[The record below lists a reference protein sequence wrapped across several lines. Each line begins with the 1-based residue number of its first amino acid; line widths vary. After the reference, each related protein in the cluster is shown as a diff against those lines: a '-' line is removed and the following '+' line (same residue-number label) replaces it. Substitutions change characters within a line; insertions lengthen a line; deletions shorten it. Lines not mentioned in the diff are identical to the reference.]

1 MEFKNAI
8 FAILSIFCV
17 VLSACAVSATSD
29 VSNHS
34 GDFSL
39 DDGQDTHDSMILP
52 PDYAH
57 NEVGQAAG
65 GDVYDN
71 GVPSHDDGTDPAADD
86 NFDNGVPF
94 HDDGTDPAETA
105 IGNGTDNAAGENATG
120 NSTNATATHT
130 MPATG
135 NPIVLLLGACALVG
149 GYSVI
154 RKK

>member
-71 GVPSHDDGTDPAADD
+71 GVPSHDDGTDPA
-86 NFDNGVPF
+86 
-94 HDDGTDPAETA
+94 ETA